1 MNGPRVLLVEDE
13 GLVAMMVEDMLSDMG
28 CEVAAS
34 LARVRDTLEWL
45 EKGEA
50 LDGALLDVNLGGGEK
65 VFPVAEALAA
75 RHIPFAFTT
84 GYGDVSGSPF
94 PNAPVLGKPMQ
105 RRNLALVLKG
115 FGLAD
120 PLD

>member
-34 LARVRDTLEWL
+34 MARVRDTLEWL